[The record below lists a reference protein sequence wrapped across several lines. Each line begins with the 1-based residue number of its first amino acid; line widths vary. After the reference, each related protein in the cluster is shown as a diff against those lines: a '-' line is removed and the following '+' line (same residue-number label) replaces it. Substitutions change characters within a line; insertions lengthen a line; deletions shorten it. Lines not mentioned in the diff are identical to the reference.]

1 MSPAPELEE
10 NRADSRRKEPTD
22 ETSILSL
29 LIKLDPLL
37 SSLDGLFGIGH
48 PSLISLKR
56 CVRLRHVKRG
66 RAFRVASSNRAWRWR
81 CEL

>member
-48 PSLISLKR
+48 P
-56 CVRLRHVKRG
+56 RLYH
-66 RAFRVASSNRAWRWR
+66 
-81 CEL
+81 